1 MGHGILSEA
10 FAEPGSRSSGRRLL
24 GVHGPEDAYG
34 YDSLYSGNKEL
45 KAHRVFYEV
54 CEGPIPDGMFLQ
66 HHLPAGQCIGKEV
79 DSRN

>member
-1 MGHGILSEA
+1 MG
-10 FAEPGSRSSGRRLL
+10 PR
-24 GVHGPEDAYG
+24 DAYG
-34 YDSLYSGNKEL
+34 YGRLHSGNKEL
-45 KAHRVFYEV
+45 KAYRVFYEV